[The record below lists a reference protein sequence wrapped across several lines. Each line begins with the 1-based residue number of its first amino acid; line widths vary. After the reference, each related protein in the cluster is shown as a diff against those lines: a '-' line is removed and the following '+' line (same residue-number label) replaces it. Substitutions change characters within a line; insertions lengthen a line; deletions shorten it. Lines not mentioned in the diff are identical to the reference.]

1 MFCIYARSRYDLQEA
16 EDRSDI
22 DDDGKQ
28 LLSDLPGMYTK
39 EVETNLTTDNFVNSD
54 YDLNNEEYFSSDI
67 FLNPTSLIE
76 PAQKVMKNEPPIS
89 AGTSSNVSQQSSSMA
104 TAYGRCP
111 ICNKKFLFSILPEH
125 ADSCLKD
132 KQTPFICISDSEE
145 ENDIC
150 EDYYN
155 ADDSSQLVNPE
166 DLKNQLIK
174 IIKTCQVD
182 MEVIQLNIRRKFEFS
197 DFVKFF
203 SKSWNVKRSRFAYRI
218 NYIGEAGIDTGGVSR
233 EFYTGMIIYY
243 MIMYYYLY
251 TVPVHSHKV
260 ASWVIRT
267 RTTIFVV

>member
-1 MFCIYARSRYDLQEA
+1 MYLCKEYDLQEA

-76 PAQKVMKNEPPIS
+76 PTQKVMKNEPPIS
-89 AGTSSNVSQQSSSMA
+89 AGTSSNVVSQQSSSMA

-132 KQTPFICISDSEE
+132 KQTPFICISDT
-145 ENDIC
+145 
-150 EDYYN
+150 
-155 ADDSSQLVNPE
+155 Q
-166 DLKNQLIK
+166 DLPR
-174 IIKTCQVD
+174 C
-182 MEVIQLNIRRKFEFS
+182 
-197 DFVKFF
+197 
-203 SKSWNVKRSRFAYRI
+203 VKRVLYRYD
-218 NYIGEAGIDTGGVSR
+218 YILYDYVLLFI
-233 EFYTGMIIYY
+233 
-243 MIMYYYLY
+243 Y